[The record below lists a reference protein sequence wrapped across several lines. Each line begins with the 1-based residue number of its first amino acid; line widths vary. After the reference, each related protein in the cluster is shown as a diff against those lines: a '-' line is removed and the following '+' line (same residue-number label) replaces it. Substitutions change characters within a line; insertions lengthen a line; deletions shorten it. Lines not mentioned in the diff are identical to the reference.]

1 MWTSQ
6 CPNDGP
12 MAISRILPLALD
24 ESGMRSYLK
33 FMFTKPQILISFWTE
48 WYADESWNLVA
59 I

>member
-1 MWTSQ
+1 
-6 CPNDGP
+6 

-33 FMFTKPQILISFWTE
+33 FMFTKPQILISFWTG